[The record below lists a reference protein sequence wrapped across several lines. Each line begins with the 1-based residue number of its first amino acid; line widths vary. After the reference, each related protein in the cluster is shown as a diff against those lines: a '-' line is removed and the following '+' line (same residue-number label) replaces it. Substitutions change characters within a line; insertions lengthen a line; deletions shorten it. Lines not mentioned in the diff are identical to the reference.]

1 MIPLPPCSLSPS
13 QFSQFICA
21 LLSVCCMIFLGF
33 ADDVLTLRWRVKVL
47 LPTVASLPLLMVY
60 LVNGGSTTI
69 VLPHP
74 VDTLLGLGQLNLREL
89 YRIRTA

>member
-1 MIPLPPCSLSPS
+1 MTPPSLDNT

-21 LLSVCCMIFLGF
+21 LLSICCMIFLGF
-33 ADDVLTLRWRVKVL
+33 ADDVLNLRWRVKVL

-69 VLPHP
+69 VLPYP
-74 VDTLLGLGQLNLREL
+74 VHTLLGMSQLNLCKSML
-89 YRIRTA
+89 HQWVPT